1 VELGLTVAGNTRA
14 GRNDRECTHPKDGA
28 AVALKAAKEL
38 YDEKTA
44 ADPMFRRFCQ
54 SWTLFRYT
62 QYQWY
67 RVAAASFNNFMAGRR
82 LPSR

>member
-1 VELGLTVAGNTRA
+1 VELGLTVAGNRRA
-14 GRNDRECTHPKDGA
+14 GRNDRECTHPKDVTA
-28 AVALKAAKEL
+28 AAPEAAKEL
-38 YDEKTA
+38 YDEKA
-44 ADPMFRRFCQ
+44 AANPMFRRFCR

-67 RVAAASFNNFMAGRR
+67 RVAVASFNNFMAGRR

>member
-1 VELGLTVAGNTRA
+1 MDLGLTVAGNRRA
-14 GRNDRECTHPKDGA
+14 GRNDRECSHPRDVTA
-28 AVALKAAKEL
+28 AALEATREL
-38 YDEKTA
+38 YDEKA
-44 ADPMFRRFCQ
+44 AANPMSRRFCQ

-67 RVAAASFNNFMAGRR
+67 RVAESSFSNFMAGRR

>member
-1 VELGLTVAGNTRA
+1 
-14 GRNDRECTHPKDGA
+14 
-28 AVALKAAKEL
+28 VALEAAKEL
-38 YDEKTA
+38 YDEKAA